1 MIEPFAGYA
10 FNKAHAFSYALIA
23 YQTAYLKANYPVEY
37 ITALL
42 AAHAGVTEKITSAI
56 SECRRLGIKVLPPN
70 INRSEANFA
79 IETDEKG
86 NNVIRFGLTSIKNVS
101 AGGVETIVNERR
113 KNGEFKSV
121 EELCRRCDLRNMNK
135 RVMESLIKA
144 GALDCLGNRGTLLNN
159 INEILSLAQ
168 REQKSREAGQTT
180 MFDLWGQQVE
190 APVSPL
196 ELAEAEVPVKDK
208 LAWEKE
214 LMGVYLSEHPF
225 SAFADKIAA
234 ENTILCGQVDA
245 EMAGQ
250 TVLVAGMVASV
261 AHLITKQQKA
271 FVKATLEDLDGS
283 IEVMV
288 WSDVYSGTAELWE
301 EGNIV
306 LVEGKV
312 GVRDDGIQLSC
323 KKVSRYEPG
332 KQKPEKAV
340 TAATPAKSV
349 NGAEIKPVSNG
360 YVYKPEEKPALKQ
373 RHKVIVTIQDS
384 GDAERDANC
393 LRRVVYTMKEFP
405 GQDEVSLRIPN
416 EGKIVKLKI
425 ANLYTDYTTEL
436 RQRIIELVGEEGLK
450 VETMV

>member
-1 MIEPFAGYA
+1 M
-10 FNKAHAFSYALIA
+10 
-23 YQTAYLKANYPVEY
+23 EY

-42 AAHAGVTEKITSAI
+42 SAHAGVTEKITSAI

-70 INRSEANFA
+70 INHSEANFS
-79 IETDEKG
+79 IEKDEKG
-86 NNVIRFGLTSIKNVS
+86 NLAIRFGLTSIKNVGV
-101 AGGVETIVNERR
+101 GGIESIISERE
-113 KNGEFKSV
+113 KNGEFKSI
-121 EELCRRCDLRNMNK
+121 EDLCRRCDLRNVNR

-159 INEILSLAQ
+159 VNEILSLAQ

-180 MFDLWGQQVE
+180 MFDLWGQEVP

-196 ELAEAEVPVKDK
+196 ELAEAEVPIKDK

-234 ENTILCGQVDA
+234 ENTILCGQIDS
-245 EMAGQ
+245 EMVGQ

-261 AHLITKQQKA
+261 THLMTKQQKS

-306 LVEGKV
+306 LIEGKV
-312 GVRDDGIQLSC
+312 GMRDDNIQLSC
-323 KKVSRYEPG
+323 KKVSRYQPD
-332 KQKPEKAV
+332 KPKPEK
-340 TAATPAKSV
+340 P
-349 NGAEIKPVSNG
+349 PVS
-360 YVYKPEEKPALKQ
+360 
-373 RHKVIVTIQDS
+373 
-384 GDAERDANC
+384 
-393 LRRVVYTMKEFP
+393 
-405 GQDEVSLRIPN
+405 
-416 EGKIVKLKI
+416 IVKPLVAIETSKI
-425 ANLYTDYTTEL
+425 PILMEL
-436 RQRIIELVGEEGLK
+436 LINPKKNRCRRSGIDWLSL
-450 VETMV
+450 